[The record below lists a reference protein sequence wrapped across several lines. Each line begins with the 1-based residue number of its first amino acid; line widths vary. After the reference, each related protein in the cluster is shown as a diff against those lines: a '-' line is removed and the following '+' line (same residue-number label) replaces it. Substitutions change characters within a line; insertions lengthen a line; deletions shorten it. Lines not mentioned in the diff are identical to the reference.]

1 MRFYLEVPLH
11 RGIFLVMSFFVTV
24 APYSGNRKHGPRGIV
39 EREGEETINRFVVS
53 PLPCVHCGSLVG
65 LDEKQLE
72 LYRSAGLYRDGI
84 PSLSR
89 CCYCIG
95 GRGAV
100 ETRHDLPMR
109 IDASYP
115 YGVLTE
121 LPGNNWSDREWIL
134 PIKRPGPRPGFC
146 PESPFACLTELETD
160 ALLAI
165 ADSIG
170 AFADSRRE
178 EGRANA
184 PAYAPP
190 RYARF
195 LMEIGIEAIGGG
207 TDESGITAVYEDWA
221 ERKGPRA
228 WILAALLLCRKGF
241 ALAAAGKES
250 PQIKEALLSDIRGGE
265 AQ

>member
-1 MRFYLEVPLH
+1 MTRF
-11 RGIFLVMSFFVTV
+11 I
-24 APYSGNRKHGPRGIV
+24 
-39 EREGEETINRFVVS
+39 VS
-53 PLPCVHCGSLVG
+53 PLPCRHCGSLVG

-72 LYRSAGLYRDGI
+72 LYRSAGFYRDGI

-95 GRGAV
+95 GRKAV
-100 ETRHDLPMR
+100 EIRRDLPMR

-121 LPGNNWSDREWIL
+121 LPGNNWNDWEWIL
-134 PIKRPGPRPGFC
+134 PIKRPGPRPDLC

-170 AFADSRRE
+170 SFADSRKE
-178 EGRANA
+178 EVRANA
-184 PAYAPP
+184 PVYAPP

-195 LMEIGIEAIGGG
+195 LMKLGVEAIGGG
-207 TDESGITAVYEDWA
+207 TDESGIAAVYEDWA
-221 ERKGPRA
+221 ERHEPKA

-241 ALAAAGKES
+241 ALAAAAKES
-250 PQIKEALLSDIRGGE
+250 QQIKEALLADIRGGE
-265 AQ
+265 VS